1 MEFLFSRAL
10 HLIAIALGKFGSLA
24 QPIFSEGCIPC
35 TGGGGGAVL
44 NTLLFIKLPQELSRK
59 LRSGCTEVLL
69 LADYLALVSESFEG
83 LNEKLV
89 SFEGSAGVKRPK
101 KMSRIQKQWS
111 EKAENVGKN
120 ESFLV
125 QFVEIL

>member
-10 HLIAIALGKFGSLA
+10 HLIAIALGKFGSLG

-35 TGGGGGAVL
+35 TGGGGAVL